1 MQRLAWRSLAVN
13 QETPLAINGVGMAR
27 MARPRFGPPDTRRGC
42 RDIRYRSAQAPI
54 SKLDGGM
61 SGDVRVVDPQEN
73 STGFA
78 GISGAN
84 VIDLPRI
91 RRCGRTIPHRAVYPP
106 SITSSLP
113 VTNLDSSEI
122 R

>member
-1 MQRLAWRSLAVN
+1 MGRVAC
-13 QETPLAINGVGMAR
+13 
-27 MARPRFGPPDTRRGC
+27 PRFGSPDMRRAC
-42 RDIRYRSAQAPI
+42 RDIRYRGAQAPI

-61 SGDVRVVDPQEN
+61 SGGVRVVDLQEN

-84 VIDLPRI
+84 AIDLPRI
-91 RRCGRTIPHRAVYPP
+91 RRCRRTIRHLAVYPP
-106 SITSSLP
+106 SITSSVP